1 MNAQSKNQFNKNGWS
16 GHRVIRVRETMNMDR
31 EQEVVDLDFSAPATS
46 GFRPEAELRIVR
58 ADYSRL
64 EEIPSQFYRLAQS
77 PRKISGRI
85 AFLVDKLPA
94 QGQAEF
100 RLYHGNP
107 HAKPPAYSSP
117 LRVTRGE
124 GGPQH
129 YFVENEFYR
138 IETMPQSGQIWHV
151 WNKKG
156 SNKSWHHNEWNVN
169 KDKGGDPCHWA
180 PNCWAAYPERI
191 TNGYDVMTGGEDI
204 DLIDWNYAF
213 GWQNPESEIISGPVF
228 HEISRWGTVWP
239 HPEHTNPDNRRD
251 PSPFIRARIVYRFY
265 SALPWFYQSSVLE
278 TLKDM
283 RCFFIRNCQFVF
295 LANIFSH
302 TFIAPERKG
311 ILPTDEED
319 VAVLRLMGQINRK
332 PYTHQQ
338 HSLSNVLPS
347 KLAYY
352 GFYNEENTD
361 GFALFQLAEKNSN
374 IHRGEP
380 VYQNHAT
387 LFSEL
392 PGWSSYYCR
401 SFSYTN
407 QRYNPENATFL
418 PEGERYEEEN
428 ICLIFKHNKLAG
440 TLAKMKNTDM
450 CLKNPLK
457 TEFLETQKPS

>member
-1 MNAQSKNQFNKNGWS
+1 MKPGAANKFNEKGWR
-16 GHRVIRVRETMNMDR
+16 GYLAIRLSETTNLDR
-31 EQEVVDLDFSAPATS
+31 EQEPVDLAFTAPAP
-46 GFRPEAELRIVR
+46 GDFNPAAELRIVH
-58 ADYSRL
+58 AGDSGP
-64 EEIPSQFYRLAQS
+64 EEIPAQFYRLE
-77 PRKISGRI
+77 RKPGEISGRV
-85 AFLVDKLPA
+85 AFLAERIPA
-94 QGQAEF
+94 GGQAEF
-100 RLYHGNP
+100 RLYHGNS
-107 HAKPPAYSSP
+107 HAAAPDYASP
-117 LRVTRGE
+117 MRVSE
-124 GGPQH
+124 GGNGPQH
-129 YFVENEFYR
+129 YFIENEFYK

-180 PNCWAAYPERI
+180 PNCWAAYPERV

-213 GWQNPESEIISGPVF
+213 GWQNPENEIISGPVF
-228 HEISRWGTVWP
+228 HEISRWGTIWP
-239 HPEHTNPDNRRD
+239 HPEHTNPGIRRD
-251 PSPFIRARIVYRFY
+251 PSPFIRARVTYRFY
-265 SALPWFYQSSVLE
+265 AALPWFYQSSVLE

-311 ILPTDEED
+311 ILPEDEENA
-319 VAVLRLMGQINRK
+319 AVLRLMGQINRK
-332 PYTHQQ
+332 PYSHQQ

-352 GFYNEENTD
+352 GFYNEENSD
-361 GFALFQLAEKNSN
+361 GFALFQLVEKNSN
-374 IHRGEP
+374 TRLGAP

-401 SFSYTN
+401 AFSYTN

-418 PEGERYEEEN
+418 PDGERYEEEN
-428 ICLIFKHNKLAG
+428 ICLIFKHADPAD
-440 TLAKMKNTDM
+440 TLARMKKADM

-457 TEFLETQKPS
+457 AELL